1 MPNSFALRYMTLHYA
16 PLSYTTLHSPTLR
29 YTLLHQ
35 ATLQHTQTS
44 EQRRALPFNTRSNHS
59 WFNRHYARKIPRNMQ
74 TNERRR
80 SVPSTMCLN
89 RSSFPPPSTR
99 LLYSSPALLPEKL
112 YYASPQ
118 PSCNITPYLRLPA
131 RPALSSANTTSE
143 HATRHVDDRAS
154 LSSPTCPN
162 RCYFSP
168 PFVSLV
174 YTFEGLFPC
183 STTLR
188 TMANAV
194 PHSTL
199 PTNAR
204 PSRF

>member
-1 MPNSFALRYMTLHYA
+1 
-16 PLSYTTLHSPTLR
+16 
-29 YTLLHQ
+29 
-35 ATLQHTQTS
+35 
-44 EQRRALPFNTRSNHS
+44 
-59 WFNRHYARKIPRNMQ
+59 MQ

-154 LSSPTCPN
+154 LYSI
-162 RCYFSP
+162 FSHLSKP
-168 PFVSLV
+168 LLLLPSFCKLSIHLRRTLPVQHHTTHHGKRRA
-174 YTFEGLFPC
+174 TFYATYE
-183 STTLR
+183 R
-188 TMANAV
+188 EAV
-194 PHSTL
+194 PL
-199 PTNAR
+199 LVRLVPAAAYYK
-204 PSRF
+204 SRNQWL

>member
-1 MPNSFALRYMTLHYA
+1 
-16 PLSYTTLHSPTLR
+16 
-29 YTLLHQ
+29 
-35 ATLQHTQTS
+35 
-44 EQRRALPFNTRSNHS
+44 
-59 WFNRHYARKIPRNMQ
+59 MQ